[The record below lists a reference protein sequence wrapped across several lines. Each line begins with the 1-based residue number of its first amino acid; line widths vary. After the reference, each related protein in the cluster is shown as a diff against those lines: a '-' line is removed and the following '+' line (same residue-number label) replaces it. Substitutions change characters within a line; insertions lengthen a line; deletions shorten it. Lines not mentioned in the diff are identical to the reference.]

1 MVLVVAGKLIEIWIF
16 KFYLFYFYLGSADL
30 VSHPF
35 PTTGLQILHSIYIVY
50 ISRTKPQGL

>member
-35 PTTGLQILHSIYIVY
+35 PTTGLQILHTILYLLSEL
-50 ISRTKPQGL
+50 SLGTTN